1 MRIKKTV
8 FFRYSAWKTDLRAM
22 KSRHFAPLDLGLEDA
37 KCVILRQAF
46 HTHGMEN
53 LGFIVVLGI
62 QRGRNS
68 PLRRRPPP
76 TALRP
81 NLLPAPLE
89 YAEYVNKY

>member
-8 FFRYSAWKTDLRAM
+8 FFRHSAWKTDLRAM

-37 KCVILRQAF
+37 KCVVLRQVF
-46 HTHGMEN
+46 HTHGLGN
-53 LGFIVVLGI
+53 LGFIVVLGF

-68 PLRRRPPP
+68 PLRRKRPP

-81 NLLPAPLE
+81 SPPPDPWKRRNM
-89 YAEYVNKY
+89 